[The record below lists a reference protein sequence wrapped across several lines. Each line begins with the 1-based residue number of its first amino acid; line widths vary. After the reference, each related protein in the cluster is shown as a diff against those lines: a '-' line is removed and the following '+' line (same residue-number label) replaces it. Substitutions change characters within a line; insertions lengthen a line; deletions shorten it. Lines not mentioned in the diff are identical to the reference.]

1 MSSNLAPIGVFD
13 SGVGGITA
21 IKEIHELMPGENI
34 VYFGDTGRVPYGSK
48 SPDIILKYANQDI
61 SFLKSLG
68 VKMII
73 AACGTVSSVIDIKTQ
88 NEELPFIGVV
98 DPTCIAAIKSTKNK
112 KIGVIGTQTT
122 IKSNSYSKCIG
133 SIDKEIQI
141 YQKSCPIFAPL
152 IENGISN
159 LPYEIVY
166 GIVKENL
173 SYFNQYDID
182 VLILGCTH
190 YPIIENV
197 ISEVMGPKVKLINSG
212 KEVAKY
218 AEFFLKNKNLAS
230 SMVRGGKYD
239 FFVSDSAQTFSET
252 ANRFLGYNIVKNVT
266 EINID
271 LY

>member
-1 MSSNLAPIGVFD
+1 MSSNLNPIGVFD

-48 SPDIILKYANQDI
+48 SSDTILKYANQDI

-73 AACGTVSSVIDIKTQ
+73 AACGTVSSIIDIKTQ
-88 NEELPFIGVV
+88 NKELPFIGVV
-98 DPTCIAAIKSTKNK
+98 DPTCAMAIKCTKNK

-122 IKSNSYSKCIG
+122 IKSNSYNKCIR
-133 SIDKEIQI
+133 SIDKEIQV
-141 YQKSCPIFAPL
+141 YQKSCPIFVPL
-152 IENGISN
+152 IENGISS

-166 GIVKENL
+166 GIVRENL
-173 SYFNQYDID
+173 NYFSQHNID

-190 YPIIENV
+190 YPIIENI
-197 ISEVMGPKVKLINSG
+197 ISEVLGPKVKLINSG
-212 KEVAKY
+212 KEAAKY
-218 AEFFLKNKNLAS
+218 AESVLKKKNLMCS
-230 SMVRGGKYD
+230 RMSGGKYE
-239 FFVSDSAQTFSET
+239 FFVSDSIETFSET
-252 ANRFLGYNIVKNVT
+252 ANKFLGYNIVKDVK

>member
-1 MSSNLAPIGVFD
+1 MSSNFAPIGVFD

-34 VYFGDTGRVPYGSK
+34 VYFGDTGRVPYGNK
-48 SPDIILKYANQDI
+48 SPDIISKYANQNI

-88 NEELPFIGVV
+88 NRELPFIGVV
-98 DPTCIAAIKSTKNK
+98 APTCIAATKSTKNK

-122 IKSNSYSKCIG
+122 IKSNSYKECIG
-133 SIDKEIQI
+133 SIDKEIQV

-152 IENGISN
+152 IENGISS
-159 LPYEIVY
+159 LPYEIVHD
-166 GIVKENL
+166 IVKQNL

-190 YPIIENV
+190 YPIIEDI
-197 ISEVMGPKVKLINSG
+197 ISDVMGEKVKLINSG

-218 AEFFLKNKNLAS
+218 AEVVLKDKNLKS
-230 SMVRGGKYD
+230 SKLYDGKYN
-239 FFVSDSAQTFSET
+239 FFVSDSAETFSET
-252 ANRFLGYNIVKNVT
+252 ANKFLGYNIVTNIK